1 MTGVQPPNEVAVAR
15 QAATAHAEAVDD
27 VRTFVG
33 RLTGPPDAS
42 ELAEYDAL
50 IAREEATRSERRDAL
65 AELGF
70 SVPSLEA

>member
-1 MTGVQPPNEVAVAR
+1 MTGPQPANEVAAAR
-15 QAATAHAEAVDD
+15 RAAAAHAEAADNVS
-27 VRTFVG
+27 TFVG

-42 ELAEYDAL
+42 DLAEYDAL